1 MTLKPTLIVTLTSNS
16 GQYINRD
23 STLCCNITVN
33 LAIKDSKMPFVGM
46 GQFCVEVLFHL
57 TVSVKE

>member
-23 STLCCNITVN
+23 STLCCNIKVN

-46 GQFCVEVLFHL
+46 GQFLR
-57 TVSVKE
+57 